1 MGIEQRL
8 DVLEILT
15 RSVIHQENE
24 ELCKKLS
31 RFRGDDVQWVLNE
44 VATLFECL
52 QDSLDL
58 EAGNLIDY

>member
-24 ELCKKLS
+24 ELCEKLS

-44 VATLFECL
+44 VATLFAGL

>member
-24 ELCKKLS
+24 ELCKKFS
-31 RFRGDDVQWVLNE
+31 RFRGDDVQWVLN
-44 VATLFECL
+44 TLHPMLEML
-52 QDSLDL
+52 QDSLEL
-58 EAGNLIDY
+58 EAYGNTTY